1 MLGARVGQRA
11 EDHALVAG
19 DGEDEGA
26 AEILPK
32 LTALSRR
39 SARSRAREKPGR
51 AAASSRARIV
61 MTSTISIMVHPWCF
75 LMGRVLGG
83 TAA

>member
-26 AEILPK
+26 AEILPEAHGAEPK
-32 LTALSRR
+32 IGLFAG
-39 SARSRAREKPGR
+39 A
-51 AAASSRARIV
+51 
-61 MTSTISIMVHPWCF
+61 
-75 LMGRVLGG
+75 
-83 TAA
+83 